1 MLPAYILTSHAIS
14 QLQTSKMC
22 LHSSECTYEIS
33 GTLQGAHC
41 TRYNYH
47 LQKANAAVEREIDS
61 SLLVLLQDGLYGL
74 GGISPFHL
82 AVFLPDAQSVA
93 LLLSATLGA
102 SHWFCCTTLDGLTPA
117 DFAVRCGKDHLNH
130 AIGAFMWSQ
139 ASDSKSLSQPDKE
152 ADTEQQ
158 PFEPYVK
165 QASADGQQPSGSASS
180 WSDSSSSAD
189 DSGSD
194 VDASQHGGDKL
205 SVMPAA
211 SCAMSQSLSAA
222 AKFVQGQRER
232 LAAVLRQVSWFQN
245 PNAQ

>member
-1 MLPAYILTSHAIS
+1 MRSVAHLWV
-14 QLQTSKMC
+14 
-22 LHSSECTYEIS
+22 
-33 GTLQGAHC
+33 HC
-41 TRYNYH
+41 TRYSYH
-47 LQKANAAVEREIDS
+47 FQKANAATERNIYS
-61 SLLVLLQDGLYGL
+61 SFLLLLQDGLDGP

-82 AVFLPDAQSVA
+82 AVFLPEAQSVA

-102 SHWFCCTTLDGLTPA
+102 SHWFCCTTHDGLTPA

-139 ASDSKSLSQPDKE
+139 ASAGKSLSQPDGEVDVEK
-152 ADTEQQ
+152 Q
-158 PFEPYVK
+158 PFEPCIK
-165 QASADGQQPSGSASS
+165 QVSAAGQQPSGSASS

-194 VDASQHGGDKL
+194 VDASQHGGDRL

-211 SCAMSQSLSAA
+211 SCAMSQGLSAA
-222 AKFVQGQRER
+222 AKFVQEQRGR